1 MDEQPTT
8 RLVAGRYRLLRRAG
22 HGAMS
27 EVHVARDEVLGRDV
41 AIKLVRADAIGDA
54 GSVERLEREARAI
67 AGLQHPNVV
76 IVHDAL
82 RDGPDAA
89 IVMELV
95 DGGTLADR
103 LRDEAPMPWRQALAL
118 ATEVARG
125 LDAAHARGLVHRDV
139 KPANVLLGSDGSIK
153 VADFGIAGAMAASTQ
168 TTTVRGS
175 IPYLAP
181 EQARGDRPDPRTDVY
196 ALGCVLHEMLTGEPP
211 FTGDTGA
218 AIIGQ
223 HLHRDPDPPSRLVP
237 DLPTAVDAVVLRM
250 LATEPDQRH
259 PDMGAVLAD
268 FERVLG
274 GGAPAAAPLAPTAV
288 LPDGPDG
295 TGGAAGS
302 LPPTTRVDR
311 PVAADAPRRGRR
323 GALAAVGAVMAAVV
337 LLVAWQA
344 LGPQATEQAGA
355 PTDPTDAPTDEA
367 TEEATD
373 AATDAAT
380 GAAPAQTE
388 APTGTTP
395 ATEDAPE
402 PPQRPE
408 SVDDAAAA
416 FRQILAD
423 GRAEGV
429 VSAKAV
435 EQLDEQV
442 TKVIE
447 KDREDKPGD
456 VQKEVNKLRELIDE
470 QVEKAGITS
479 ESLAQQLHDA
489 AQDVRRVA

>member
-41 AIKLVRADAIGDA
+41 AIKLVRADAIGDE
-54 GSVERLEREARAI
+54 GGVERLEREARAI

-76 IVHDAL
+76 TIHDAL

-103 LRDEAPMPWRQALAL
+103 LRDEAPMPWRRAFA
-118 ATEVARG
+118 VAIDVGRG
-125 LDAAHARGLVHRDV
+125 LQAAHDRGLVHRDV
-139 KPANVLLGSDGSIK
+139 KPANVLLSADGTVK

-181 EQARGDRPDPRTDVY
+181 EQARGEPPDPRTDVY
-196 ALGCVLHEMLTGEPP
+196 ALGCVLHEMLTGQPP

-223 HLHRDPDPPSRLVP
+223 HLHRRADPPSVLAP
-237 DLPTAVDAVVLRM
+237 DLPPAVDAVVLRM
-250 LATEPDQRH
+250 LATAPGDRH
-259 PDMGAVLAD
+259 PDMSAAIAD
-268 FERVLG
+268 FERVV
-274 GGAPAAAPLAPTAV
+274 GGAEPAAATLAATAV
-288 LPDGPDG
+288 LPAAPHE
-295 TGGAAGS
+295 AAGAP
-302 LPPTTRVDR
+302 LPATTPMDR
-311 PVAADAPRRGRR
+311 STEAETPRRGGR
-323 GALAAVGAVMAAVV
+323 GLFLGVGAVVLAVA

-344 LGPQATEQAGA
+344 LAPQATEQADA

-367 TEEATD
+367 TG

-380 GAAPAQTE
+380 EAAPAQTE
-388 APTGTTP
+388 APTATTP
-395 ATEDAPE
+395 ATEDPPE
-402 PPQRPE
+402 SPERPE
-408 SVDDAAAA
+408 SVDEAAAA
-416 FRQILAD
+416 IRQVLAD

-442 TKVIE
+442 TKIIE

-470 QVEKAGITS
+470 HVEKAGITS